1 MSQTDNKNVGLNV
14 GLNNT
19 EKRVL
24 ELLLLN
30 PNENAL
36 SLCEIIGVSK
46 RTSERALK
54 SLQEKGFIE
63 RQGSKRDGSWIVKN
77 NLCHLLLSETI

>member
-19 EKRVL
+19 EKKIL

-36 SLCEIIGVSK
+36 SLSEAIGMTK

-63 RQGSKRDGSWIVKN
+63 RHGSKRDGYWIVKK
-77 NLCHLLLSETI
+77 

>member
-46 RTSERALK
+46 RTSRRALK

-63 RQGSKRDGSWIVKN
+63 RQGTKRDGS
-77 NLCHLLLSETI
+77 